1 MIDFNNENKLFSSE
15 DLKILPEE
23 LRLKILSSFENLEQ
37 QNIELQNQIKKF
49 RSDYLYSQAAYDN
62 FRKETSINIIK
73 ISRESKIGAVFS
85 LLPISDGLDEAIKIC
100 SDPNTAKGLE
110 MFKKIFDKTFK
121 QLGVTEIYET
131 GVECDTNIHKVA
143 ETKSVEGK
151 GQDEVLEVLMKGY
164 KLDNVIL
171 RHALVIINSN
181 AG

>member
-110 MFKKIFDKTFK
+110 MFKKIFD
-121 QLGVTEIYET
+121 
-131 GVECDTNIHKVA
+131 NIHKVA